1 MFVYYQIIN
10 VQENKKK
17 NRKEKKGTYLTHN
30 EKFGSEYN
38 KHLNYKCWP
47 WKQAD
52 QTFNFDWMGSMTSPS

>member
-1 MFVYYQIIN
+1 MFKKI
-10 VQENKKK
+10 KKK

-52 QTFNFDWMGSMTSPS
+52 QTFNFN